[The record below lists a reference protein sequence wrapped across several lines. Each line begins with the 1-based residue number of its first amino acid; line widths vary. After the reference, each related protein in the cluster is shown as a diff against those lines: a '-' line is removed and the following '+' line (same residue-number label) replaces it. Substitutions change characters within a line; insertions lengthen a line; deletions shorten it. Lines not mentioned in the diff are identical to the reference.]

1 MMAYFRVLVIVI
13 MAVLGAQSL
22 ACSSPPRGSR
32 VPLGA
37 PEESST
43 LGPGDSFRLE
53 IVGEKELPTDYQV
66 ASDGTVDLPY
76 IQTLAVA
83 GLEPQE
89 VSRLYRERLISA
101 KILTNPS
108 VSVQVQEYRSKKVT
122 VLGQVVK
129 PGAFP
134 FTAGLTLVQAVSQA
148 GGLNA
153 IAVRDQVRLTRRLK
167 GGKTRT
173 VTFDFEA
180 ISSGVADDVPLQSGD
195 RIFVD
200 ERVF

>member
-1 MMAYFRVLVIVI
+1 MQTKFRILWWVLLAVLVGQW
-13 MAVLGAQSL
+13 LG
-22 ACSSPPRGSR
+22 CSSPARGPR
-32 VPLGA
+32 VPLAA

-53 IVGEKELPTDYQV
+53 IVGEKDLPEEYQV

-76 IQTLAVA
+76 VQTLKVS

-89 VSRLYRERLISA
+89 VARLYRQRLIEA

-108 VSVQVQEYRSKKVT
+108 VSVQVQEYKSKKVT
-122 VLGQVVK
+122 VLGQVAK
-129 PGAFP
+129 PGSFP
-134 FTAGLTLVQAVSQA
+134 FTAGMTLVQAVSQA

-153 IAVRDQVRLTRRLK
+153 IAVRDRVRLTRLLK
-167 GGKTRT
+167 NGKTRT
-173 VTFDFEA
+173 VSFDFEA
-180 ISSGVADDVPLQSGD
+180 ISSGDAEDVLLQSGD